1 MRNTDKVLE
10 NTLVKVLTQVCE
22 ESLKAIDG
30 FQWLTHLSCK
40 SGANYKDF
48 PRSLTIIC
56 VFETQ
61 NQIAKLLD
69 SPQHQDLM
77 NNIIDQLSGAGI
89 PLPKKQKHIKF
100 DSEEACNLQHAGN
113 WANRLQ

>member
-1 MRNTDKVLE
+1 MKKSDKTIE

-22 ESLKAIDG
+22 ESLKSIEG
-30 FQWLTHLSCK
+30 FQWLTHISCK

-48 PRSLTIIC
+48 PRSLTVIC

-69 SPQHQDLM
+69 SPQHQDLI
-77 NNIIDQLSGAGI
+77 NNIISRLSSAGI
-89 PLPKKQKHIKF
+89 QLPNKQKHIKF
-100 DSEEACNLQHAGN
+100 DSEEACNLKHGGN
-113 WANRLQ
+113 WANRLR

>member
-1 MRNTDKVLE
+1 MRKTDKALE

-30 FQWLTHLSCK
+30 FQWLTHLV
-40 SGANYKDF
+40 NYKDF
-48 PRSLTIIC
+48 PRSLTVIC
-56 VFETQ
+56 VFDTQ
-61 NQIAKLLD
+61 NQIAQLLD

-89 PLPKKQKHIKF
+89 QLPKKQKHIKF
-100 DSEEACNLQHAGN
+100 DSEEACNFHHGGN
-113 WANRLQ
+113 WANRMQ

>member
-1 MRNTDKVLE
+1 MKKTDKALE
-10 NTLVKVLTQVCE
+10 NTIVKVLTQVCE

-40 SGANYKDF
+40 SGANYKNF
-48 PRSLTIIC
+48 PHSLTIIC

-61 NQIAKLLD
+61 DQITELMN
-69 SPQHQDLM
+69 SPQHEDLM

-89 PLPKKQKHIKF
+89 QLPKKQKHIKF
-100 DSEEACNLQHAGN
+100 DSEEACILHHGGN